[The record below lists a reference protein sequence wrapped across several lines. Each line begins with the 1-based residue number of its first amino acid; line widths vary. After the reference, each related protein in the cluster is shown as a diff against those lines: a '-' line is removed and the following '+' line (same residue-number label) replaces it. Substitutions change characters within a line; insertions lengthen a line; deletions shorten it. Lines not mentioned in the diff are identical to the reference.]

1 MSLSKLNVDG
11 KFFLQE
17 EEMRD
22 DQLPEFNRIRNSCR
36 KFLHD
41 QRYFSLDDTIKWYI
55 TQIDNMYYPI
65 LTAEESM
72 IGYFRLS
79 PRYDQW
85 PVCIGADLD
94 ERYRGMGIAKGLYPQ
109 VMNEVYNQF
118 DTQLI
123 YLEVL
128 AHNFT
133 ALRLYESLGFQFAY
147 SKRLDNHQE
156 SIRMEF
162 PIIDFYTRYKE
173 FK

>member
-1 MSLSKLNVDG
+1 MSLSRLSVDG

-17 EEMRD
+17 EEMRE
-22 DQLPEFNRIRNSCR
+22 DQLADFNRIRNSCR

-41 QRYFSLDDTIKWYI
+41 QRYFSLDETRQWHSSQK
-55 TQIDNMYYPI
+55 DNIYYPI
-65 LTAEESM
+65 VTEGEEM

-94 ERYRGMGIAKGLYPQ
+94 ERFRGHGIAKGLYPQ
-109 VMNEVYNQF
+109 VMNEVYRSF
-118 DTQLI
+118 DTNMI

-133 ALRLYESLGFQFAY
+133 AIRLYESLGFQFVF
-147 SKRLDNHQE
+147 SRRLENHQE

-162 PIIDFYTRYKE
+162 PIIDFYARYKE
-173 FK
+173 FL